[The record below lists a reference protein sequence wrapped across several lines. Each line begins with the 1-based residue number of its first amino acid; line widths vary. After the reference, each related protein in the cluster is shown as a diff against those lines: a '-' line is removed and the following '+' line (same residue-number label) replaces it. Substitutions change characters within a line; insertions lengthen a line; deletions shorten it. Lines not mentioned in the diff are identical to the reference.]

1 MPQKRRNSRGGSQL
15 TAKQKQAALVLG
27 ICVLVL
33 VIVIAVVA
41 VWVSGSGDEAP
52 QSGSS
57 QPSSTSSGQ
66 VATGGLDASK
76 YGDAVLG
83 TTDDAGK
90 EYIDETLFVGD
101 SNTYRYYQYA
111 LLELDQVVAVEGLGI
126 QSFTTDKSIYFKGDD
141 AGYSIPEAIAKMKPR
156 RVIVMM
162 GTNNADGSMSASDFA
177 SNYRTALEAIKT
189 AYPYTDIIVAA
200 VPPIPEDHSSYPSM
214 SMDTI
219 NQFNEALAQLCA
231 DDGYKFLN
239 ISEILVDTNGYG
251 KAQYYLAGDIHLKKD
266 ALTAIMDYARTHAYL
281 GTEDRRP
288 DTDNIPERRKTG
300 STGTVTATP
309 TPTPDEKTYTAQ
321 YKVDKNV
328 GGTLTSGDQKDKTSL
343 SFKDLTSESSVSVT
357 AVPAKGYEF
366 LKWSDGNTNATRTDK
381 NFKQNLDVTA
391 MFGAEFVI
399 TIREGSSGTIT
410 LGETFGFSATVSDRS
425 NINVDN
431 DIFWTVNGTE
441 IRRGISGGYKPDK
454 AGTYEI
460 KANVT
465 LNGKTY
471 SATYTLTVKE
481 APITATGITVNG
493 GTTVE
498 STGGNVT
505 LTASV
510 SPSNAEGTVTWSV
523 SSGATLSAT
532 TGTSTTV
539 TVPANGDTSN
549 KTYTV
554 TAKIGN
560 VSGTAT
566 ITVKGVAPK
575 TMNLTISGPTSLT
588 VGQTGEYS
596 VAGAP
601 DGSTFTWEGASG
613 TGATATLTPADE
625 GTVTVK
631 VTVKCAGYTD
641 GTATCTV
648 NVAAAAAG
656 GEGDETQE

>member
-1 MPQKRRNSRGGSQL
+1 M
-15 TAKQKQAALVLG
+15 
-27 ICVLVL
+27 
-33 VIVIAVVA
+33 
-41 VWVSGSGDEAP
+41 
-52 QSGSS
+52 
-57 QPSSTSSGQ
+57 
-66 VATGGLDASK
+66 
-76 YGDAVLG
+76 
-83 TTDDAGK
+83 
-90 EYIDETLFVGD
+90 
-101 SNTYRYYQYA
+101 
-111 LLELDQVVAVEGLGI
+111 VAVEGLGI